1 VGGEH
6 ARDVTIT
13 QADFLD
19 VFVTLPND
27 SRMEFWQALL
37 LGLVEGITEY
47 LPVSSTGHLLFTQ
60 RLMGIGLA
68 DDKTAADA
76 FAISIQ
82 GGAIA
87 AVMGLY
93 YKHVWQMFLGL
104 LGKSPAG
111 LQLLIRLVIAFLP
124 AALAALTLEKWIKSH
139 LFGIQP
145 IIFAWFTGGLLILAV
160 GRWKRRNPRTENQL
174 SLADMTWRMA
184 LVIGLLQCVAMWP
197 GTSRSLMT
205 IVGGI
210 VVGLRPRDAVEFSFL
225 LGVMTLGAATAKDTL
240 EYGPLMLETFGM
252 GNLIAGFIAST
263 VSAALA
269 VKWLVSYLQKRGMEL
284 FGWYRIAIAVI
295 AAILVAAGV
304 LHEKKPVSRA
314 ISASMLAPS
323 A

>member
-1 VGGEH
+1 
-6 ARDVTIT
+6 
-13 QADFLD
+13 
-19 VFVTLPND
+19 
-27 SRMEFWQALL
+27 MEFWQSLL

-47 LPVSSTGHLLFTQ
+47 LPVSSTGHLLIAE

-68 DDKTAADA
+68 EDKIAADA

-93 YKHVWQMFLGL
+93 YKQVWQMFLGL

-111 LQLLIRLVIAFLP
+111 LQLLIKLVIAFLP
-124 AALAALTLEKWIKSH
+124 AALTALTLEKWIKAH

-145 IIFAWFTGGLLILAV
+145 IIIAWFTGGVLILATCW
-160 GRWKRRNPRTENQL
+160 WKRRNPRAENQL
-174 SLADMTWRMA
+174 TLADMTWRMA

-210 VVGLRPRDAVEFSFL
+210 VVGLRPKDAVEFSFL

-240 EYGPLMLETFGM
+240 EYGSLMLQTFGM
-252 GNLIAGFIAST
+252 GNLLIGFIAST

-269 VKWLVSYLQKRGMEL
+269 VKWLVAYLQKHGMEI

-295 AAILVAAGV
+295 AAILVTTGV
-304 LHEKKPVSRA
+304 LHEKKHSPPVS
-314 ISASMLAPS
+314 ASIPAPS
-323 A
+323 R

>member
-1 VGGEH
+1 
-6 ARDVTIT
+6 
-13 QADFLD
+13 
-19 VFVTLPND
+19 
-27 SRMEFWQALL
+27 MEFWQSLL

-47 LPVSSTGHLLFTQ
+47 LPVSSTGHLLVTQ
-60 RLMGIGLA
+60 RLLGIGMA

-93 YKHVWQMFLGL
+93 YKQVWQMFLGL

-124 AALAALTLEKWIKSH
+124 AAVTALSLEKWIKAH

-145 IIFAWFTGGLLILAV
+145 IILAWFVGGALILAV
-160 GRWKRRNPRTENQL
+160 GWWKRRNPRAENQL

-210 VVGLRPRDAVEFSFL
+210 VVGLRPKDAVEFSFL

-240 EYGPLMLETFGM
+240 EYGTLMLETFGF
-252 GNLIAGFIAST
+252 GNLLAGFLAST
-263 VSAALA
+263 LSAALA
-269 VKWLVSYLQKRGMEL
+269 VKWLVSYLQKHGMEL

-295 AAILVAAGV
+295 AAILVGMGL
-304 LHEKKPVSRA
+304 LHDSKDVA
-314 ISASMLAPS
+314 TTASANITSPAR
-323 A
+323 

>member
-1 VGGEH
+1 
-6 ARDVTIT
+6 
-13 QADFLD
+13 
-19 VFVTLPND
+19 
-27 SRMEFWQALL
+27 MEFWQSLL

-47 LPVSSTGHLLFTQ
+47 LPVSSTGHLLVTQ
-60 RLMGIGLA
+60 RLLGIGMA

-93 YKHVWQMFLGL
+93 YKQVWQMFLGL

-111 LQLLIRLVIAFLP
+111 LQLLIKLVIAFLP
-124 AALAALTLEKWIKSH
+124 AAVTALTLEKWIKAH

-145 IIFAWFTGGLLILAV
+145 IILAWFVGGALILAV
-160 GRWKRRNPRTENQL
+160 GWWKRRNPREENQL

-210 VVGLRPRDAVEFSFL
+210 VVGLRPKDAVEFSFL

-240 EYGPLMLETFGM
+240 EYGTLMLETFGF
-252 GNLIAGFIAST
+252 GNLLAGFLAST
-263 VSAALA
+263 LSAALA
-269 VKWLVSYLQKRGMEL
+269 VKWLVSYLQKHGMEL

-295 AAILVAAGV
+295 AAILVGMGL
-304 LHEKKPVSRA
+304 LHDSKDVA
-314 ISASMLAPS
+314 TTASANITSPAR
-323 A
+323 

>member
-1 VGGEH
+1 
-6 ARDVTIT
+6 
-13 QADFLD
+13 
-19 VFVTLPND
+19 
-27 SRMEFWQALL
+27 MELWQSIV

-47 LPVSSTGHLLFTQ
+47 LPVSSTGHLLVTQ

-68 DDKTAADA
+68 DDKTASDA

-93 YKHVWQMFLGL
+93 YKQVWQMFLGL

-111 LQLLIRLVIAFLP
+111 LQLLLKLIVAFCP
-124 AALAALTLEKWIKSH
+124 AALAALTLEKWIKAH

-145 IIFAWFTGGLLILAV
+145 IIFAWLVGGIIILLVA
-160 GRWKRRNPRTENQL
+160 RWKRKNPREENSQT
-174 SLADMTWRMA
+174 LADLTWRMA
-184 LVIGLLQCVAMWP
+184 LTIGLLQCVAMWP

-210 VVGLRPRDAVEFSFL
+210 IVGLRPKDAVEFSFL

-240 EYGPLMLETFGM
+240 EHGSLMLETFGL
-252 GNLIAGFIAST
+252 GNLLVGFIAST

-269 VKWLVSYLQKRGMEL
+269 VKWLVTYLQKHGMEI
-284 FGWYRIAIAVI
+284 FGWYRIAVAII
-295 AAILVAAGV
+295 AAVLVSIGW
-304 LHEKKPVSRA
+304 LYDSKPV
-314 ISASMLAPS
+314 PS
-323 A
+323 AVTAIASPAGATH

>member
-1 VGGEH
+1 MEEQH
-6 ARDVTIT
+6 ARDVTIA

-19 VFVTLPND
+19 VFVTLLD
-27 SRMEFWQALL
+27 DLCMEFWQSLL

-47 LPVSSTGHLLFTQ
+47 LPVSSTGHLLIAE

-68 DDKTAADA
+68 DDKIAADA

-93 YKHVWQMFLGL
+93 YKQVWQMFLGL

-111 LQLLIRLVIAFLP
+111 LQLLIKLVIAFLP
-124 AALAALTLEKWIKSH
+124 AAMTALTLEKWIKAN

-145 IIFAWFTGGLLILAV
+145 IIIAWFTGGVLILATCW
-160 GRWKRRNPRTENQL
+160 WKRRNPRAENQL
-174 SLADMTWRMA
+174 TLADMTWRMA

-210 VVGLRPRDAVEFSFL
+210 VVGLRPKDAVEFSFL

-240 EYGPLMLETFGM
+240 EYGSLMLQTFGM
-252 GNLIAGFIAST
+252 GNLLIGFIAST

-269 VKWLVSYLQKRGMEL
+269 VKWLVAYLQKHGMEI
-284 FGWYRIAIAVI
+284 FGWYRIAIAAI
-295 AAILVAAGV
+295 AAILVTTGV
-304 LHEKKPVSRA
+304 LHEKKEVPPVS
-314 ISASMLAPS
+314 ASIPAPS
-323 A
+323 R

>member
-1 VGGEH
+1 
-6 ARDVTIT
+6 
-13 QADFLD
+13 
-19 VFVTLPND
+19 
-27 SRMEFWQALL
+27 MELWQSIV

-47 LPVSSTGHLLFTQ
+47 LPVSSTGHLLVTQ

-68 DDKTAADA
+68 DDKTASDA

-93 YKHVWQMFLGL
+93 YKQVWQMFLGL

-111 LQLLIRLVIAFLP
+111 LQLLLKLIVAFCP
-124 AALAALTLEKWIKSH
+124 AALAALTLEKWIKAH

-145 IIFAWFTGGLLILAV
+145 IIFAWLVGGIIILLVA
-160 GRWKRRNPRTENQL
+160 RWKRKNPREENSQT
-174 SLADMTWRMA
+174 LADLTWRMA
-184 LVIGLLQCVAMWP
+184 LTIGLLQCVAMWP

-210 VVGLRPRDAVEFSFL
+210 IVGLRPKDAVEFSFL

-240 EYGPLMLETFGM
+240 EHGSLMLETFGI
-252 GNLIAGFIAST
+252 GNLLVGFIAST

-269 VKWLVSYLQKRGMEL
+269 VKWLVTYLQKHGMEI
-284 FGWYRIAIAVI
+284 FGWYRIAVAII
-295 AAILVAAGV
+295 AAVLVSIGW
-304 LHEKKPVSRA
+304 LYDSKPV
-314 ISASMLAPS
+314 PS
-323 A
+323 AVTAIASPAGATH